1 MYVISDLNGKRF
13 TCTFMDLKQFTKKKR
28 KKKRFAKKK
37 GNKLYVKWKGYN
49 NYINSWINKKDIIQ
63 NADLKQSKFEL
74 DLSNYARK
82 SNFKSATGVDTLK
95 FAK

>member
-1 MYVISDLNGKRF
+1 MLLVILMVNVLRVRLWILNS
-13 TCTFMDLKQFTKKKR
+13 LPKKKK

-49 NYINSWINKKDIIQ
+49 NYINSWIDKKDIIQ

-82 SNFKSATGVDTLK
+82 SDFKSATGVVTLK

>member
-1 MYVISDLNGKRF
+1 MLLVILMVNVLRVRLWILNS
-13 TCTFMDLKQFTKKKR
+13 LPKKKK
-28 KKKRFAKKK
+28 KKKRFEKKK

-49 NYINSWINKKDIIQ
+49 NYINSWIDKKDIIQ

-82 SNFKSATGVDTLK
+82 SDFKSATGVVTLK

>member
-1 MYVISDLNGKRF
+1 MLLVILMVNVLRVRLWILNS
-13 TCTFMDLKQFTKKKR
+13 LQKKKLKKKK

-49 NYINSWINKKDIIQ
+49 NYINSWIDKKDIIQ

-74 DLSNYARK
+74 D
-82 SNFKSATGVDTLK
+82 
-95 FAK
+95 

>member
-1 MYVISDLNGKRF
+1 MLLVILMVNVLRVRLWILNNLQKKKKKKK
-13 TCTFMDLKQFTKKKR
+13 LTKKKS
-28 KKKRFAKKK
+28 
-37 GNKLYVKWKGYN
+37 NKLNVKWKGYN

>member
-1 MYVISDLNGKRF
+1 MLLVILMVNVLRVRLWILNNLQK
-13 TCTFMDLKQFTKKKR
+13 KKKKKKKIAKKKR
-28 KKKRFAKKK
+28 
-37 GNKLYVKWKGYN
+37 NKLYVKWKGYN

>member
-1 MYVISDLNGKRF
+1 MLLVILMVNVLRVRLWILNN
-13 TCTFMDLKQFTKKKR
+13 LQKKKK